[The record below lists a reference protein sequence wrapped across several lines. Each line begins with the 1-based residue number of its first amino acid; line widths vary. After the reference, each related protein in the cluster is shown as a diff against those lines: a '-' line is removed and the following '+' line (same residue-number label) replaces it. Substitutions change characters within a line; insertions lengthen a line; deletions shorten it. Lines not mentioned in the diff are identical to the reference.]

1 MKILTYLILAV
12 IGVLTLSAIVFA
24 LISAVQVLVYAAL
37 LGLILWGMAALTSY
51 INRNNTEP
59 PD

>member
-24 LISAVQVLVYAAL
+24 LISAVQVLVYVAL
-37 LGLILWGMAALTSY
+37 LGLVLWGMAALTAY